1 MKKSLLY
8 LCVLYVVVR
17 WYNGRRTNVKLTRS
31 GILAPRMAPW
41 LRLLHYGDN
50 HSFLTLTGFTRVV
63 FRRLEAVLLEG
74 EPPRKGRTP
83 ELDFTGQLGLYLL
96 YLGSRMALKQ
106 LCLIFGIVPSTAS
119 VFINRFAKMVPKK
132 LRHEAHAEVRFPSQQ
147 RMAELADLVHR
158 REPGVRNII
167 GFVDG
172 LALPVQC
179 SSQEREQ
186 ALYYNGYHHDT
197 TINNVFLFLAD
208 GKIGFACIN
217 FPGSWH
223 DSRVCTDL
231 IEAVLENIGIHAI
244 CVDQGFPRGGE
255 LLGVFVGPMSKR
267 QRRLV
272 PQELLETVMRKHALY
287 VSLRQASEWGMRALQ
302 GTFPR
307 IKSRL
312 TSDKEKRKNIVH
324 SVVLLH
330 NFRTSYIGLNQI
342 ATVFNREYEQYIN
355 LDGYDRIAR
364 YFRN

>member
-172 LALPVQC
+172 LPLPGDRVQGGAAGRFLVLFVQC
-179 SSQEREQ
+179 VEISLQRDNRSDHS
-186 ALYYNGYHHDT
+186 LPHHLLVSLPNDFPV
-197 TINNVFLFLAD
+197 NV
-208 GKIGFACIN
+208 
-217 FPGSWH
+217 
-223 DSRVCTDL
+223 V
-231 IEAVLENIGIHAI
+231 
-244 CVDQGFPRGGE
+244 
-255 LLGVFVGPMSKR
+255 
-267 QRRLV
+267 RRLDV
-272 PQELLETVMRKHALY
+272 LYDVQELARVVIWPPFA
-287 VSLRQASEWGMRALQ
+287 ASTTNSGHWCIIVLHLQ
-302 GTFPR
+302 
-307 IKSRL
+307 KM
-312 TSDKEKRKNIVH
+312 
-324 SVVLLH
+324 
-330 NFRTSYIGLNQI
+330 
-342 ATVFNREYEQYIN
+342 
-355 LDGYDRIAR
+355 
-364 YFRN
+364 